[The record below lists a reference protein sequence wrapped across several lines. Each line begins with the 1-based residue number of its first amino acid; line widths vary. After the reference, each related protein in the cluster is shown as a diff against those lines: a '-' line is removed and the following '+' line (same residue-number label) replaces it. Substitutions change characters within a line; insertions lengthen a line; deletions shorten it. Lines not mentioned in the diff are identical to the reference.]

1 MPGIV
6 GLITT
11 APTDAENRTKA
22 QLMLSTMMHERAYKA
37 GAYQN
42 QSAGVYAGW
51 VVHGEPFTDSMP
63 IVSERSDRVLLFS
76 GEHFSDKHCRH
87 AKAHGVGGDVRSLL
101 RVHDATTPDFL
112 RALNGWFSGLVVD
125 IPQSRVTLFNDRVGL
140 GRVYY
145 YQSDEAFYF
154 ASEAKALL
162 RICPEL
168 REIDPQGVAEFF
180 TRDCVLENR
189 TLFKNIRLLPG
200 GSAWVFERGRL
211 LTRASYFSPSDW
223 ERHAVDT
230 SMPGPQLVERLRKV
244 FVDILPRYLEPA
256 GKVGLSLTGGLDSRL
271 IVAAAPEAHALT
283 SYTFAGERDTF
294 DVRQSRKVAR
304 TAGMAHQ
311 VLRLQQEFFR
321 DFEKLAEETVYI
333 SDGTLGP
340 SGAHNLYFNR
350 LARDIAPV
358 RLTGLFGS
366 EILRQG
372 RICPR
377 VPQVEPLLSA
387 DLLEHVHAADRLVE
401 RYRSEH
407 SLTATLHRDIVWRG
421 YGGRAIEQSQV
432 TLRSP
437 FVDNDLVE
445 LMYTVPSEH
454 RRSVDVQ
461 QAVIKSL
468 NESLWMLMSSRGHN
482 PKRHPVVRQFIKV
495 FLWALFKADYL
506 YFFATPAWMMKA
518 EPVIDFLGIRHLLGH
533 HKFEHYRVWYRNGLC
548 RYVSDIL
555 LDSKTQ
561 QRPFLDRTRLRNM
574 VGEHLDGKA
583 NHFIG
588 LDKALG
594 VELTIRTMLE
604 TFAHSQPRLQPGDD
618 LWDLE
623 EQIGGRHKEHA

>member
-1 MPGIV
+1 
-6 GLITT
+6 
-11 APTDAENRTKA
+11 
-22 QLMLSTMMHERAYKA
+22 MLSTMMHERAYKA

-42 QSAGVYAGW
+42 ESAGVYAGW

-223 ERHAVDT
+223 ERHAIET

-283 SYTFAGERDTF
+283 SYTFAGARDTF

-311 VLRLQQEFFR
+311 VLRLQQDFFR

-358 RLTGLFGS
+358 RLTGIFGS

-372 RICPR
+372 RVCPR
-377 VPQVEPLLSA
+377 VPRVEQLLNA

-401 RYRSEH
+401 TYRIENNLS
-407 SLTATLHRDIVWRG
+407 AALHRDIVWRG
-421 YGGRAIEQSQV
+421 YGSRTIEQSQV

-445 LMYTVPSEH
+445 LMYTVPSDH
-454 RRSVDVQ
+454 RRSVGVQ

-468 NESLWMLMSSRGHN
+468 NEALARLMSSRGHIMSRN
-482 PKRHPVVRQFIKV
+482 PLAQLLVRMLIRM
-495 FLWALFKADYL
+495 LFKADYIYL
-506 YFFATPAWMMKA
+506 FDTPEWIVRADGTLRVLKVPQIM
-518 EPVIDFLGIRHLLGH
+518 LGL
-533 HKFEHYRVWYRNGLC
+533 HKFEHYRIWYREQFGE
-548 RYVSDIL
+548 YVSDVL
-555 LDSKTQ
+555 LDGRTLG
-561 QRPFLDRTRLRNM
+561 RPLFDPGHVRKVVN
-574 VGEHLDGKA
+574 EHLAGRG
-583 NHFIG
+583 NHCVAI
-588 LDKALG
+588 DKALAL
-594 VELTIRTMLE
+594 ELAIRNLLE
-604 TFAHSQPRLQPGDD
+604 MRLPRYDQSQPTTADVSYFREGSPTL
-618 LWDLE
+618 
-623 EQIGGRHKEHA
+623 A